1 MDSKVVSVCG
11 IEISNNLPFTMIAGP
26 CMMESRDHVMTMA
39 EIISEI
45 SQRLHRPFIF
55 KTSFDKANRT
65 SISGKRGVGFAKS
78 LEIFKN
84 IRDTFKCPIV
94 TDVHEIF
101 HCQELAEVVDVIQI
115 PAFLCRQTDLLVAAS
130 KTGKCVQVKKGQFLA
145 PWDMKNV
152 AEKISSQ
159 GNENILLCER
169 GTCFGYN
176 RLVTDFKGIPVMRE
190 FGYPVI
196 FDATH
201 SVQEPGGLGSAS
213 GGNRSFVEPLARAA
227 LAVGCAG
234 LFIETHNDPDNAYS
248 DGPNMLPSQKLYDF
262 WARMIEFDDLSK
274 SNPCLDIH

>member
-1 MDSKVVSVCG
+1 
-11 IEISNNLPFTMIAGP
+11 
-26 CMMESRDHVMTMA
+26 
-39 EIISEI
+39 
-45 SQRLHRPFIF
+45 
-55 KTSFDKANRT
+55 
-65 SISGKRGVGFAKS
+65 
-78 LEIFKN
+78 
-84 IRDTFKCPIV
+84 
-94 TDVHEIF
+94 
-101 HCQELAEVVDVIQI
+101 
-115 PAFLCRQTDLLVAAS
+115 
-130 KTGKCVQVKKGQFLA
+130 
-145 PWDMKNV
+145 MKNV

-176 RLVTDFKGIPVMRE
+176 RLVTDFKGIPVMKE

-274 SNPCLDIH
+274 SNLCLDIH

>member
-1 MDSKVVSVCG
+1 MSGKVVSVCG
-11 IEISNNLPFTMIAGP
+11 IEISNDLPFAMIAGP
-26 CMMESRDHVMTMA
+26 CMMESRDHVMKMA

-45 SQRLHRPFIF
+45 SQKLNRPFIF

-101 HCQELAEVVDVIQI
+101 HCQELADVVDVIQI
-115 PAFLCRQTDLLVAAS
+115 PAFLCRQTDLVVAAA

-176 RLVTDFKGIPVMRE
+176 RLVTDFKGIPVMKE

-213 GGNRSFVEPLARAA
+213 GGNRGFVEPLARAA

>member
-1 MDSKVVSVCG
+1 MNSKVVSVCG
-11 IEISNNLPFTMIAGP
+11 IEISNNLPFAMIAGP
-26 CMMESRDHVMTMA
+26 CMMESRDHVMKMA

-45 SQRLHRPFIF
+45 SQKLNRPFIF

-65 SISGKRGVGFAKS
+65 SISGKRGVGFARS

-101 HCQELAEVVDVIQI
+101 HCQELSEVVDVIQI
-115 PAFLCRQTDLLVAAS
+115 PAFLCRQTDLLVAAA

-176 RLVTDFKGIPVMRE
+176 RLVTDFKGIPVMKG

-234 LFIETHNDPDNAYS
+234 LFIETHDDPDNAYS